1 MRLAALYSYD
11 VIDSEREDAFDDLT
25 KLAAHI
31 CQAPIAAI
39 SLTEDTR
46 EWFKSTLGMD
56 LTEAPIDHAFSAH
69 AILDPSVP
77 LIVPDTLQDPRFQ
90 DNALVH
96 GTPGIRFYAGIP
108 LIDGSGFALGTLSVI
123 DVEPRT
129 IAPEQVEMLRSL
141 ARQAV
146 AQIQLRKAN
155 RSLRKQAHALESVRE
170 DALRTVRRTLSL
182 LRSTSN
188 ELNTTLHEA
197 AAEAVAL
204 AATGLTPDQRKRAD
218 LLQAALDEGTR
229 SLGLVADLVDL
240 ESTAPERPTTPVQAA
255 ALLRQV
261 LREFGAGGARVELD
275 GLDEKTLVPLEAFS
289 FSTLCRSLCLG
300 LPGAKDSE
308 VQLSL
313 TDGGQWLRLRWESPN
328 PLASDFAIEPFGI
341 QIARRV
347 TELLEGRFVSET
359 SVSRVLIHVDLPAK
373 TRGAAPGIETQE
385 PERRRGARVLVV
397 EDNQVNVMVIQ
408 AMLEERGYSV
418 DCVDSG
424 EDAVQRVRANEYDLV
439 LMDVQMPGLDGLE
452 ATRKIR
458 ALGGKYAS
466 LPIVAITANASEDD
480 RAQCLAAGMNDY
492 ISKPYKPATLT
503 ETLQRWGLSRT

>member
-25 KLAAHI
+25 RLAAHV
-31 CQAPIAAI
+31 CHAPIAAI

-56 LTEAPIDHAFSAH
+56 LTETPIDHAFSAH
-69 AILDPSVP
+69 AILDPSTP
-77 LIVPDTLQDPRFQ
+77 LIVSDTLQDPRFQ
-90 DNALVH
+90 DNELVH

-108 LIDGSGFALGTLSVI
+108 LIDASGFALGTLSVI

-129 IAPEQVEMLRSL
+129 IQPEQVEMLRSL

-197 AAEAVAL
+197 AAEAGAL
-204 AATGLTPDQRKRAD
+204 AATGLTSDQRERAD
-218 LLQAALDEGTR
+218 QLQAALDEGAR
-229 SLGLVADLVDL
+229 ALGLVADLVDL
-240 ESTAPERPTTPVQAA
+240 DGAAPERPTTPVQAA
-255 ALLRQV
+255 ALVRQV
-261 LREFGAGGARVELD
+261 LREFDAYGARVELD
-275 GLDEKTLVPLEAFS
+275 GLDEETLVPLEAFA

-300 LPGAKDSE
+300 LPGAKDSAI
-308 VQLSL
+308 QLAL
-313 TDGGQWLRLRWESPN
+313 ADGGQLLRLRWESPN
-328 PLASDFAIEPFGI
+328 PLGSDFAIEPFGI

-347 TELLEGRFVSET
+347 AELLDGRFVSET
-359 SVSRVLIHVDLPAK
+359 SASRVLIHVDLPAK
-373 TRGAAPGIETQE
+373 TRGAAPGNE
-385 PERRRGARVLVV
+385 PHEPDRRRGARVLVA

-424 EDAVQRVRANEYDLV
+424 EDAVERVRAHDYDLV

-458 ALGGKYAS
+458 AMGGKYAS
-466 LPIVAITANASEDD
+466 LPIVALTANASEDD
-480 RAQCLAAGMNDY
+480 RSHCLAAGMNDY

-503 ETLQRWGLSRT
+503 ETLQRWGLTRT